1 MTSSQILPD
10 GAKAPDLHETILS
23 QSIQSTENVTNI
35 IMGNTWSQLPIDLR
49 NELLEVIIKTSIP
62 NKEFFDTLDITLEL
76 AIDSKFQGDDW
87 ECSNCQKRKL
97 DFQRN
102 CPYLDKEEHEDS
114 FSLDIN
120 GETYRVCP
128 MNLKDPELL
137 QKAFEAKSLRE
148 STGLPEDGSIGEQSA
163 FYVIC
168 SQKVINKIET
178 HKNKQMAEA
187 TK

>member
-35 IMGNTWSQLPIDLR
+35 IMDNTWSQLPIDLR
-49 NELLEVIIKTSIP
+49 NELLEIIIKTSIP

-76 AIDSKFQGDDW
+76 AIDNKFQGDDW

-137 QKAFEAKSLRE
+137 QKAFEAKSIRE
-148 STGLPEDGSIGEQSA
+148 GNNLPEVGALGDQA
-163 FYVIC
+163 VFYVIA
-168 SQKVINKIET
+168 SQKTINKIE
-178 HKNKQMAEA
+178 HYKNKQMEEA
-187 TK
+187 NK